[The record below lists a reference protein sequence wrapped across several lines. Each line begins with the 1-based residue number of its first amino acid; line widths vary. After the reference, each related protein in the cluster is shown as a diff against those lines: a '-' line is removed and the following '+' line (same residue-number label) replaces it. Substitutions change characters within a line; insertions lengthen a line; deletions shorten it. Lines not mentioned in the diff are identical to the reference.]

1 MAKIG
6 YIYKITNP
14 SGRIYIG
21 KTTRLANRISC
32 YKNNNSSKQIIIS
45 RSISKY
51 GWDKHIFEVLAIVP
65 ADQLNKLEQKY
76 IQEYN
81 SFHYENENGMNLTKG
96 GEGTFGRIPT
106 TEQREKL
113 SRSLQGRYHSDETK
127 QLMKSIK
134 IGKPSNFTSHSHTDE
149 SRQKISLANKGRIV
163 KQQSIKNTLNTKL
176 NKLLNKHESILQI
189 DPISNTIIKEW
200 KLLPTDIAKK
210 LNIDVT
216 SIRKCLNNKNKTS
229 LGYIWRYKK

>member
-1 MAKIG
+1 MVNTG
-6 YIYKITNP
+6 YIYRIINP
-14 SGRIYIG
+14 VGKIYIG
-21 KTTRLANRISC
+21 KTTRLNDRIS
-32 YKNNNSSKQIIIS
+32 YYRNNQASDQKIIS

-51 GWDKHIFEVLAIVP
+51 GWDNHIFEIIDTAP
-65 ADQLNKLEQKY
+65 SDQLNELEQKY

-113 SRSLQGRYHSDETK
+113 SKSLQGRSHSDETK

-134 IGKPSNFTSHSHTDE
+134 IGKPSNFTGYLHTDE
-149 SRQKISLANKGRIV
+149 SKQKIGLANKGRIV
-163 KQQSIKNTLNTKL
+163 KQQSIENTLNTKL

-200 KLLPTDIAKK
+200 KILPTDIAKE
-210 LNIDVT
+210 LNIDAT
-216 SIRKCLNNKNKTS
+216 NIRKCLNNKNKTS